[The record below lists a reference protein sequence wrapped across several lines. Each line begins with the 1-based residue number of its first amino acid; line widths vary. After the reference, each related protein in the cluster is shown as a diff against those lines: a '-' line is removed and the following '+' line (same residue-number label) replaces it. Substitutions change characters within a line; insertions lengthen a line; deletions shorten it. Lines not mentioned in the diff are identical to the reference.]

1 MPVAGEEQD
10 RLEVPVPFA
19 VRDTGVK
26 VNALQVKPAG
36 RGVSERATEPTKL
49 NVLVRLT
56 DIEEPVAPEL
66 KLTGLPMLIVKL
78 PTWTTELAE

>member
-1 MPVAGEEQD
+1 MTAARVT
-10 RLEVPVPFA
+10 VPAKF
-19 VRDTGVK
+19 
-26 VNALQVKPAG
+26 
-36 RGVSERATEPTKL
+36 